1 MKSQDTKEAIIAETI
16 RMIGL
21 SDGRVEDVTIRAIA
35 QGAGVG
41 VGLVNHYFGSKE
53 HLIELCVQRMIQD
66 VVGSFQVE
74 PREGD
79 TALSVTQRVAKQV
92 MDFLMAHP
100 EVSATSILG
109 DLRKPRTDD
118 NSMGTV
124 SGFSFCMSAG
134 LAPEKQREK
143 AFVLV
148 ALMHESFLRRDVMK
162 ASLNVDFYDK
172 KQRDRF
178 LDEAVARVMEAV

>member
-1 MKSQDTKEAIIAETI
+1 MKSDDTKESIIRETI
-16 RMIGL
+16 RRIEA
-21 SDGRVEDVTIRAIA
+21 SNGRVEEVTIRAIA

-53 HLIELCVQRMIQD
+53 RLIELCVQRMIRE

-79 TALSVTQRVAKQV
+79 TPLVVTQRVAKQV

-100 EVSATSILG
+100 EVSVISILG
-109 DLRKPRTDD
+109 EMRSPRTDD

-124 SGFSFCMSAG
+124 RGFSMCMSG
-134 LAPEKQREK
+134 GRAPERQREQ
-143 AFVLV
+143 AFALV
-148 ALMHESFLRRDVMK
+148 ALMHEAFLRRELMK
-162 ASLNVDFYDK
+162 ASLDVDFYDK
-172 KQRDRF
+172 QQRDRF
-178 LDEAVARVMEAV
+178 LDEAVIRVMGAV